1 MSNHLPLTVTQVQFF
16 VIFSQSF
23 YAYYGQSIDCNY
35 PRGILL
41 ANVIYQ
47 STLLLLFS
55 HFFVNTYLHGNKN
68 RTSSPTHSEIVANG
82 ELTKLKEN

>member
-1 MSNHLPLTVTQVQFF
+1 MQFCA
-16 VIFSQSF
+16 IFSQSF
-23 YAYYGQSIDCNY
+23 YAYYNASSDCTY

-47 STLLLLFS
+47 TTLLLLFS
-55 HFFVNTYLHGNKN
+55 HFFVTTYLLRGKKLKDSKSNAN
-68 RTSSPTHSEIVANG
+68 IPHSDTVANG